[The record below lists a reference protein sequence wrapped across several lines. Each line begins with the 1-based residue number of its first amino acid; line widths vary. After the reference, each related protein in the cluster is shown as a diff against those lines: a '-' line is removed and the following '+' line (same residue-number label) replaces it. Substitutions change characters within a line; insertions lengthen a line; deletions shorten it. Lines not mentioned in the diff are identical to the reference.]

1 MQVTIKGQLVAH
13 HYDFMEPGALAWS
26 FSQYS
31 NAKVEGECVAVVPHV
46 IEFEAPDLNIIAA
59 QTQAL
64 EASKAAAL
72 AEYQQKVAHINER
85 LSKLQAITNEVAA

>member
-1 MQVTIKGQLVAH
+1 MQVTIKGQLVAN

-26 FSQYS
+26 FNQYT
-31 NAKVEGECVAVVPHV
+31 NFKVEGDCVAVVEHV
-46 IEFEAPDLNIIAA
+46 IEFDAPDINIIAA

-64 EASKAAAL
+64 EAAKDAAL

-85 LSKLQAITNEVAA
+85 LSKLQAITNEVA